1 MYIISNP
8 KGVLFMTTKNTANEV
23 WVLTADLAG
32 NPSAD
37 IVGVYETKDACRKD
51 FQDLL
56 DSVWPSNWPNDR
68 TVDDNGNDKA
78 ECLED
83 LLFCDDGNRNYLEGQ
98 PFTVQK
104 G

>member
-1 MYIISNP
+1 
-8 KGVLFMTTKNTANEV
+8 MTTKNTANEV

-56 DSVWPSNWPNDR
+56 DSVWPSN
-68 TVDDNGNDKA
+68 
-78 ECLED
+78 
-83 LLFCDDGNRNYLEGQ
+83 
-98 PFTVQK
+98 
-104 G
+104 